1 MPIALVVAQL
11 ADNAFVSAA
20 AILGVMLG
28 TGQIGLVGSQPSMQ
42 QNLGNLGCTTARS
55 KTRRGAV
62 SCWANLGD
70 RGAMRAAVCDGARY
84 SSTVFT

>member
-42 QNLGNLGCTTARS
+42 QNWVPWAARRLAA
-55 KTRRGAV
+55 KRAV
-62 SCWANLGD
+62 V
-70 RGAMRAAVCDGARY
+70 R
-84 SSTVFT
+84 